1 VLWLFEGKLTATAFS
16 KISRPSPRFLTLR
29 YSLAVVNASNVVS
42 GSEEESAE
50 GFSQGSLYKH
60 EDVQRFTTV
69 DAQLHRMETYI
80 NPDVDTAL
88 RFKRRHAEMVGDI
101 GSFLSPSTFYDDA
114 EEDESATEDTL
125 GVALIQ
131 PVTTGLEYSE
141 TQRAL
146 FPTHRSLFVN
156 IEPVSTML
164 SFEDLQLLEAVLK
177 RWSSKRTA
185 TSSKDS
191 DQVGESATTESSHVS
206 SSVCNAR
213 SGPTTYD
220 VVFRSLRLGLG
231 LKLDRDGVVVGSAH
245 NDDLKESIMPGD
257 VMLAIDG
264 AQLGV
269 TSLED
274 VVEQLSKAK
283 RPTVITF
290 ARSSQKIDVASNSL
304 GLLQGIGPTEAVYD
318 DAAKPESEALP
329 IVIPMKDNQAVNA
342 YTVWFR
348 ACCPIGLKLEKCACA
363 NFPVVTKILPGIG
376 AATTLPSVDEWDS
389 SQTGNLEYEN
399 GRIPRAGAVIVG
411 VNGKSVEGMGF
422 EKTMRLLED
431 LSEGAGGG
439 SVVAVE
445 DATVFKGAYTLS
457 FLEVDSSLWGTTDSI
472 DIAASGFI
480 LSFIDDLMG
489 RDMPLFRGKV
499 TSVEIHIGRGLGVA
513 TNILD
518 TVTPEFLRF
527 DGYMRDKDSGHI
539 CISQEDRPDR
549 LHSNPVLTCSA
560 IAMSAVD
567 YYHPRIAV
575 WEPFLEPSQLFLQ
588 LERQGGSLDGARP
601 AQLAVEISDR
611 LLRQQSF
618 RRNLPAQ
625 MSEPQMV
632 SLNLADAAV
641 EVFVKA
647 LNQWKEWRKSVG
659 EMLPSSDDHNLFT
672 DQSSCSNL
680 EASTATAIE
689 QDIVG
694 LNANR
699 NGDIVTAKD
708 LPDRKQEAKQLASQK
723 AAQAALVFAQKRG
736 AATNK
741 KGETAKPFVFRNRTG
756 VSVAFAQ
763 QKAGNTSR
771 PKSRRSDLRRNL
783 SVVGEYTGLAWY
795 DPVCITELADQEDA
809 KFDME
814 MLSDPEIDGE
824 RSDDL
829 LMDLKQSGN
838 KVRNYEGRFPCLLV
852 AIQAVSGVSVEP
864 LEDLQVY
871 KVGSVVRHLSVRKE
885 IDRKNGTRDSTTYSV
900 PVVWKVEIEDNRRI
914 LTISSAV
921 RVISTGF
928 NTPID
933 VGVQKY
939 LPLNKTKSDPS
950 NGVTIRSIGIS
961 RPDSPFYL
969 PLWLALKL
977 EAVSVFVRP
986 RATRAPLYSWGRTSV
1001 LEFSPVLSDDTN
1013 AETTPSSSDIGKWAW
1028 KETFKGPISIP
1039 CESPN
1044 DGLLTVWLS
1053 CFDTAQVMTGDRAHK
1068 RRRREKGK
1076 VSLASTEFP
1085 EESNEVISVTVDS
1098 GLTLRNMLPMHIE
1111 WEVAHSEK
1119 SCEPL
1124 VVDGSSIRQGNVDHL
1139 GLPPDFKLDDEIARE
1154 PVTLKSGDCTEVFP
1168 CNYKLQS
1175 LKVRFRELD
1184 KSRWSSWASLSLPLV
1199 TYHQD
1204 GEDDEDTDSSS
1215 EQVQFTT
1222 ASHVNVQV
1230 TDDFGT
1236 PLTLGVRIVP
1246 KTTQGMLDDAISLSC
1261 IYGME
1266 VIVFAELWIRNL
1278 TSLPLNFGCPAYQM
1292 HESCYTSTGIYGGSE
1307 QSAARFTAESA
1318 LMEIASVLEFG
1329 DKGTGFSNKAAL
1341 EVAASGGIQ
1350 SLPNQEC
1357 RQLVEEVFEYVEI
1370 ESSAVK
1376 RRWWASESY
1385 DSYREN
1391 ITETPNDSP
1400 AWRWIDESW
1409 VRQYLLSVEDHIRI
1423 YGLTQLF
1430 LYFYSQLIAPAK
1442 PTRRRVDG
1450 KAAATCL
1457 EEPDHSVSSVNLIPH
1472 TRFEGVVGFVPGLPI
1487 IVSMA
1492 MRLSSILLGA
1502 PLCPEAFR
1510 LFTNH

>member
-1 VLWLFEGKLTATAFS
+1 LPTKAIHTHARWLFEGKLTAVGVS
-16 KISRPSPRFLTLR
+16 KIGWPSASFLTLP

-42 GSEEESAE
+42 DSDEESVE
-50 GFSQGSLYKH
+50 GLSHGSLYQH
-60 EDVQRFTTV
+60 EDGKRYTTV

-80 NPDVDTAL
+80 NPDVDAAL

-114 EEDESATEDTL
+114 EEDEGATEDTL

-131 PVTTGLEYSE
+131 PVTTGVEYSE

-185 TSSKDS
+185 TSSRDS
-191 DQVGESATTESSHVS
+191 DQVGESVTTESSHVS
-206 SSVCNAR
+206 NVYHAR
-213 SGPTTYD
+213 SGRTTYD
-220 VVFRSLRLGLG
+220 VVFRSSRLGLG
-231 LKLDRDGVVVGSAH
+231 LKLDSDGVVVGSVH
-245 NDDLKESIMPGD
+245 NDNLKESIMAGD

-264 AQLGV
+264 AQLGA

-290 ARSSQKIDVASNSL
+290 ARSSQSIDVASTSAGSFL
-304 GLLQGIGPTEAVYD
+304 GIGPTEAVYGD
-318 DAAKPESEALP
+318 VGKPKSEALP
-329 IVIPMKDNQAVNA
+329 IVSPMKDNQAVHA

-348 ACCPIGLKLEKCACA
+348 AFCPIGLKLEKCACA
-363 NFPVVTKILPGIG
+363 NFLVVTKILPGIG
-376 AATTLPSVDEWDS
+376 AATTLPSLDECDS
-389 SQTGNLEYEN
+389 NQAGNLEDVMV
-399 GRIPRAGAVIVG
+399 RIPRAGAIIVA
-411 VNGKSVEGMGF
+411 VNGKPVEGLGY
-422 EKTMRLLED
+422 EKTMLLLED
-431 LSEGAGGG
+431 LSEGSGVG
-439 SVVAVE
+439 SVAVE
-445 DATVFKGAYTLS
+445 GVTVFKGAYSLS
-457 FLEVDSSLWGTTDSI
+457 FVEVDSSLWGTTDSI
-472 DIAASGFI
+472 DIAAAGFS

-499 TSVEIHIGRGLGVA
+499 SSVEIHIGRGLGVA

-527 DGYMRDKDSGHI
+527 DGYMRDKDSGRI
-539 CISQEDRPDR
+539 GISPEDRPDR
-549 LHSNPVLTCSA
+549 LYSNPVLTCSA

-588 LERQGGSLDGARP
+588 LERQAGSLDGARP

-611 LLRQQSF
+611 LLHQQNF

-632 SLNLADAAV
+632 SLNLADAGV

-647 LNQWKEWRKSVG
+647 LNQWKEWRKSLG
-659 EMLPSSDDHNLFT
+659 EMLPSGDDHNLFA
-672 DQSSCSNL
+672 DQSSCTNL
-680 EASTATAIE
+680 EASSATAIE
-689 QDIVG
+689 QDGVG

-699 NGDIVTAKD
+699 NGDAVMAKD
-708 LPDRKQEAKQLASQK
+708 HPDRKQEAKQLASQK
-723 AAQAALVFAQKRG
+723 
-736 AATNK
+736 ATNK

-824 RSDDL
+824 GSDDL

-885 IDRKNGTRDSTTYSV
+885 VDRKNGTRDSTTYSV

-939 LPLNKTKSDPS
+939 FPLNNTKPDPS
-950 NGVTIRSIGIS
+950 NGAAIRSIGIS

-986 RATRAPLYSWGRTSV
+986 RATRAPLYSWGRASV
-1001 LEFSPVLSDDTN
+1001 LEFSPVLPDDAN
-1013 AETTPSSSDIGKWAW
+1013 AETNPSSSDIGKWAW

-1039 CESPN
+1039 CDSTN

-1053 CFDTAQVMTGDRAHK
+1053 CFDTAQVITGGRAHK

-1076 VSLASTEFP
+1076 VGLASAEFQ
-1085 EESNEVISVTVDS
+1085 EQSNEVISVTVDS

-1119 SCEPL
+1119 SCETL
-1124 VVDGSSIRQGNVDHL
+1124 VVDGSSIRRGNVDNL
-1139 GLPPDFKLDDEIARE
+1139 GLPPDFKLDDEVARE

-1222 ASHVNVQV
+1222 ASQVNVQV

-1246 KTTQGMLDDAISLSC
+1246 KTTHAMLDDDISLSC

-1266 VIVFAELWIRNL
+1266 VIVFVELWIRNL

-1292 HESCYTSTGIYGGSE
+1292 QESCYTSTGIYGGSE

-1329 DKGTGFSNKAAL
+1329 DKGTGLSNKAAL

-1370 ESSAVK
+1370 ESSAIK

-1391 ITETPNDSP
+1391 ITESPNDSV

-1409 VRQYLLSVEDHIRI
+1409 VRTSMLTVEDNIRI
-1423 YGLTQLF
+1423 DGLTQLF
-1430 LYFYSQLIAPAK
+1430 FCYLSQLIAPAK

-1457 EEPDHSVSSVNLIPH
+1457 EEPDHSVSSVNLIHH
-1472 TRFEGVVGFVPGLPI
+1472 TRFEGVVGFVPGLL
-1487 IVSMA
+1487 IVVLMA
-1492 MRLSSILLGA
+1492 LRLSSILLGA